1 MNIMIQIS
9 RFKTFYT
16 ENGILITIKKIIA
29 KIKNKIG
36 YKSEPIKFVTK
47 EQQNYKSWIKKNEPN
62 EKELEKQ
69 KAHKFEYEPKI
80 SIIVPMYETKE
91 KYLKELID
99 SLISQTYWNWE
110 LCLADGSNTKKQYV
124 ELLVSK
130 DKRIKYKFLNE
141 NKGISENSN
150 EALKLATGEYIAML
164 DHDDIIP
171 AFSLYEIVKT
181 INANKDVEFIYTD
194 EDKILE
200 EKEIRILPHFKPDYA
215 PDNLLSYNYICHFLI
230 LKKQLMEK
238 LGGFKKEFDGSQDYD
253 LILRATECTSKI
265 IHIPKI
271 LYHWRINEDSVA
283 SDWQTKTYAYNA
295 GKRAI
300 EEHLK
305 RMNIKANVE
314 ETQTKGI
321 YKINYDIEGTPKISI
336 IVNSKDDKYL
346 QRCITNILNKTTY
359 QNYEI
364 IVVHTSKNK
373 EVILPKEIKVIDS
386 VGNYSK
392 NNNQAV
398 KNSIGDYIVFIDSAI
413 EIITPNWLEI
423 MLGNLQRQEVG
434 IVSGKILYKNFNIMH
449 TGIILGCNGL
459 IGYVNRGMY
468 ANIPGYMSRNII
480 TQNFNAI
487 TGAMLIISKADYEA
501 VDGLDENFSED
512 YSNVDLCLKIRN
524 KGKVVV
530 MNPYILAYCL
540 KKQRKYKE
548 TKKSKLLENSQKL
561 LDKWKSFCSK
571 SDQYFNPNFNN
582 NIKYMKIKYSIK
594 K

>member
-16 ENGILITIKKIIA
+16 ENGVLITIKKIIA

-47 EQQNYKSWIKKNEPN
+47 EQQNYKLWIKKNEPN

-69 KAHKFEYEPKI
+69 KTHKYEYEPKI

-91 KYLKELID
+91 KYLRELID

-171 AFSLYEIVKT
+171 TFSLYEIVKT
-181 INANKDVEFIYTD
+181 INENKDVEFIYTD

-200 EKEIRILPHFKPDYA
+200 EKEIRVLPHFKPDYA

-230 LKKQLMEK
+230 LKRQLMEK
-238 LGGFKKEFDGSQDYD
+238 LGGFRKEFDGSQDYD
-253 LILRATECTSKI
+253 LILRATECTNKI
-265 IHIPKI
+265 IHIPQI
-271 LYHWRINEDSVA
+271 LYHWRINEASVA

-305 RMNIKANVE
+305 RMNVNAIVE

-321 YKINYDIEGTPKISI
+321 YKINYGINGVPKISI

-364 IVVHTSKNK
+364 IVVHTNKNK
-373 EVILPKEIKVIDS
+373 EVVLPKKIKVIAN

-398 KNSIGDYIVFIDSAI
+398 KSSIGDYIVFIDSAI

-423 MLGNLQRQEVG
+423 MLGNLQRQDVG

-449 TGIILGCNGL
+449 AGIILGSNGQ
-459 IGYVNRGMY
+459 IGYVNRGLY

-480 TQNFNAI
+480 TQNFNAV

-501 VDGLDENFSED
+501 VDGLDEKFSEE

-524 KGKVVV
+524 KGKLVV
-530 MNPYILAYCL
+530 MNPYILAYYQ
-540 KKQRKYKE
+540 KKQRKYKGV
-548 TKKSKLLENSQKL
+548 KKSKLLENSKKL
-561 LDKWKSFCSK
+561 FDKWKFFCSK
-571 SDQYFNPNFNN
+571 SDQYFNPNFND
-582 NIKYMKIKYSIK
+582 NIEYMNIRYSIK